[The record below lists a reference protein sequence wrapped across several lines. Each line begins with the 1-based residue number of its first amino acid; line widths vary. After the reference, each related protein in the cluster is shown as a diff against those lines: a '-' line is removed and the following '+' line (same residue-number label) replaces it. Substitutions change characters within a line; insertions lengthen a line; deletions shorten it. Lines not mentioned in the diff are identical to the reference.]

1 MQTSNAGKGCRGC
14 GTTKPTADFEQLP
27 SGGLRGICRDC
38 RAAQKAAQKRNARA
52 AWKETP
58 AYRAHVERQER
69 EREAREAR
77 KAYARE
83 QREAAQRAER
93 AAVEAADEA
102 RRRKREQRKR
112 GIRKR
117 PLTAEKQRE
126 VAGEVDRLVSLMLGT
141 HPTERI
147 NDQSTWEATTTA
159 LRKLWLQS
167 GDKVCI
173 SCHRVVLPTAMLPP
187 GPGNSYPGKCNSC
200 ATAACHE
207 NIRRVTGRPP
217 EGPRPISM
225 RDGSVITIAEFARRV
240 RERQLSRNC

>member
-1 MQTSNAGKGCRGC
+1 MNTATGKECRQC
-14 GTTKPTADFEQLP
+14 GATKPVAAFEQLP
-27 SGGLRGICRDC
+27 SGGLRGICRGC
-38 RAAQKAAQKRNARA
+38 RAAQKAAQKRDARA

-77 KAYARE
+77 KVYARE
-83 QREAAQRAER
+83 QREAAQRAES
-93 AAVEAADEA
+93 AALEAAEEA

-112 GIRKR
+112 GVRKR

-126 VAGEVDRLVSLMLGT
+126 VATEVDRLVSLLMGT
-141 HPTERI
+141 HPAERI
-147 NDQSTWEATTTA
+147 NDQTTWEATTTA

-167 GDKVCI
+167 GDRVCT
-173 SCHRVVLPTAMLPP
+173 SCHRVVPPTAMLPP

-200 ATAACHE
+200 ATAECHE
-207 NIRRVTGRPP
+207 NTLRGTGRRF
-217 EGPRPISM
+217 EGPRPIPM
-225 RDGSVITIAEFARRV
+225 RDGSIITIAEFARRV